1 MKRTSRTLPPAAARV
16 AASQD
21 GTPQSPQAANIDYH
35 VSTRIRERRIMLGLT
50 QQELAQ
56 QIGVTYQQ
64 EHKYERGTDRIS
76 AERLFRIAEALG
88 VSVDFFYEDIGEP
101 QMSLGPRERR
111 VLEMVRVFAEIPDP
125 ALQEAVATLARLL
138 AGSR

>member
-1 MKRTSRTLPPAAARV
+1 LPPAAARV